1 MYNALMCF
9 MMNLIS
15 INKSNKFCLDKGLT
29 DLIKFLACLMIALH
43 HYSQGMVVAGTHN
56 PIYQLFSTQGGWL
69 GVAIFFFLSGYG
81 LMKSDMKN
89 HQNPIHFFKNRLLRT
104 YLPAVL
110 ISVIWGGYLLIW
122 GGQIFDVQW
131 ILSLLWNFNDEVL
144 WFVRAILKLYVTF
157 YVYVCIASV
166 SPKWFKP
173 FCYIGMATIAVRWV
187 DAGFVHGSSV
197 LLFFIGMSIAE
208 YDEWYYKMICKVYAP
223 VVFLCTIVSLMILFR
238 HDAAWIHLLINYFL
252 IASGIIV
259 IAVFTIKVP
268 SLPKWI
274 GGASYDVYLVH
285 NKALMLLRPAYAIV
299 PLWEFVGLAA
309 LFTIIFYNFRKFI
322 RL

>member
-1 MYNALMCF
+1 MVVFSYNQ
-9 MMNLIS
+9 
-15 INKSNKFCLDKGLT
+15 SNKFCFDKGLT

-89 HQNPIHFFKNRLLRT
+89 HQSPIQFFKKRLLKT

-110 ISVIWGGYLLIW
+110 ISFIWGVCLLIW
-122 GGQIFDVQW
+122 GGQIFDIRW
-131 ILSLLWNFNDEVL
+131 CLSLLWNFNDEVL
-144 WFVRAILKLYVTF
+144 WFVRAILKLYVAF
-157 YVYVCIASV
+157 YVYVCIASA
-166 SPKWFKP
+166 SPKWLPP
-173 FCYIGMATIAVRWV
+173 FYYIIIAAIAVWWV
-187 DAGFVHGSSV
+187 DAGFVHSSSV

-208 YDEWYYKMICKVYAP
+208 YDEWYFRFIRNYYSPIAL
-223 VVFLCTIVSLMILFR
+223 LCTIVVLMIVFR
-238 HDAAWIHLLINYFL
+238 HDAAWIHLLVNYFL

-274 GGASYDVYLVH
+274 GGVSYDVYLVH
-285 NKALMLLRPAYAIV
+285 NKTLMLLRPAYAIV
-299 PLWEFVGLAA
+299 PLWEFVGLTA
-309 LFTIIFYNFRKFI
+309 LFTITFYNLRKSVK
-322 RL
+322 L

>member
-1 MYNALMCF
+1 MRVTYNQ
-9 MMNLIS
+9 
-15 INKSNKFCLDKGLT
+15 SNKFCLDKGLT
-29 DLIKFLACLMIALH
+29 DLIKFLSCLMIALH

-56 PIYQLFSTQGGWL
+56 PIYLLFSTQGGWL

-89 HQNPIHFFKNRLLRT
+89 HQSPIQFFKKRLLKT

-110 ISVIWGGYLLIW
+110 ISVIWGVYLLIW
-122 GGQIFDVQW
+122 GGQIFDAQW
-131 ILSLLWNFNDEVL
+131 GLSLLWNFNDEVL
-144 WFVRAILKLYVTF
+144 WFVRAILKLYVAF
-157 YVYVCIASV
+157 YVYVSISSH

-173 FCYIGMATIAVRWV
+173 FYYLIIAAIAVWWV

-208 YDEWYYKMICKVYAP
+208 YDEWYLIMIRKVYSP
-223 VVFLCTIVSLMILFR
+223 VVILCIIIALMIAFR
-238 HDAAWIHLLINYFL
+238 HDAAWIHLLVNYFL
-252 IASGIIV
+252 IASGVIV

-274 GGASYDVYLVH
+274 GGVSYDIYLVH
-285 NKALMLLRPAYAIV
+285 NKTLMLLRPAYAIV
-299 PLWEFVGLAA
+299 PLWEFVGLTA
-309 LFTIIFYNFRKFI
+309 LFTMTFYNLRKSVK
-322 RL
+322 L